1 MATTYG
7 SFPGV
12 KIEVAGGGITSVA
25 IGAQEKLVL
34 FGPAVYQND
43 GSFPSDGEEDPLGS
57 SLAGTVNEPEQINA
71 RSEADDTFGDSS
83 ESQLTRAMR
92 GALASGA
99 SVDFLY
105 GVAPSRFNVV
115 GEVKSSQSG
124 TLDNS
129 PIWEDNVDDEAN
141 IENITATDTTDG
153 SLTVEYDYDSPP
165 SAPSSSD
172 TVAVNPLTGEFSADA
187 APTGDYEF
195 DYKYLDWNSAFTSN
209 KVRTGTIDEGET
221 GLYVALTEADSVS
234 TDLESEVSDRRKVYQ
249 LVNALSGASPNDNE
263 VVTSDSNSL
272 ASDHSNYQRRDAR
285 YDTSSFS
292 SGSVNADYYF
302 KFAPVRYADEAHKEL
317 GAIGGVFSAN
327 GVSNPIYND
336 KVPGADT
343 LEQSFTRTEADE
355 IRDDDVIP
363 LRQSGSVRLK
373 DNIST
378 AYTEDTDWERDF
390 WRRRIA
396 DRVILIGKTIGD
408 EILGEIND
416 EQTRNSA
423 QRLISTEMRQLVD
436 DRLIEPNTADKD
448 RWFVDVYEDSVN
460 DDEVNIDIGFT
471 PRGLAKRIDESIII
485 DTN

>member
-25 IGAQEKLVL
+25 VGAQEKLVL

-43 GSFPSDGEEDPLGS
+43 GSFPSDGEEDPLDS
-57 SLAGTVNEPEQINA
+57 SLTGTVNEPEQINA
-71 RSEADDTFGDSS
+71 RGEADDVFGDPS
-83 ESQLTRAMR
+83 ESQLSRAMR

-99 SVDFLY
+99 AVDFLY

-124 TLDNS
+124 TLDNN
-129 PIWEDNVDDEAN
+129 PIWEDNVEDEAN
-141 IENITATDTTDG
+141 IENITATDTGAG
-153 SLTVEYDYDSPP
+153 SVTVEYDYTSPP
-165 SAPSSSD
+165 SAPSSTD
-172 TVAVNPLTGEFSADA
+172 TVAVNPLTGEFNADA

-195 DYKYLDWNSAFTSN
+195 DYKYLDWNSAFTAN
-209 KVRTGTIDEGET
+209 AVRTGTVDEGET

-234 TDLESEVSDRRKVYQ
+234 ADLETEVSDRREVFQ
-249 LVNALSGASPNDNE
+249 LVNALSGALPNDNE

-272 ASDHSNYQRRDAR
+272 ETDHSNYQRRDAH

-292 SGSVNADYYF
+292 SGSVDADYYY
-302 KFAPVRYADEAHKEL
+302 KFAPVRHVDENHNAL
-317 GAIGGVFSAN
+317 GAISGVFSGN
-327 GVSNPIYND
+327 GITDPIYND
-336 KVPGADT
+336 KVPGVDT
-343 LEQSFTRTEADE
+343 LEQTFTRTEANE
-355 IRDDDVIP
+355 LRDDDVIP

-378 AYTEDTDWERDF
+378 AYSEDTDWERDF
-390 WRRRIA
+390 WRRRIT
-396 DRVILIGKTIGD
+396 DRVILIGKKIGD

-416 EQTRNSA
+416 DQTRSSA

-436 DRLIEPNTADKD
+436 DRLIEPNTDNEL

-460 DDEVNIDIGFT
+460 DDEVNIDIAFT
-471 PRGLAKRIDESIII
+471 PKGLAKRIDETVTIN
-485 DTN
+485 TN